1 MKTPLNIQGR
11 PELQMVL
18 ASETQNMD
26 EAIANLVER
35 AFEEDIQSGD
45 VTTNAI
51 IDNKRRAHAVWTAKD
66 KGIISGLDIAE
77 TVFRKLDPDL
87 KWNPYIEEGDEIKE
101 GTEIIG
107 FRGLGR
113 ALLTGERIALNIVQ
127 RMSGIATKTNRFVS
141 AIKGLETDI
150 LDTRKTV
157 PGLRLLDKYAVKAGG
172 GKNHRMGLYDLAM
185 IKDNHIVA
193 AGSINKAVK
202 QVREKK
208 TNLEIEVEVKDLSE
222 VEQALEARAD
232 IIMLD
237 NMTPALM
244 KEAVARIDGQAR
256 VEASGNIT
264 LNNVREVAKT
274 GVDYISV
281 GALTHSVQAFDISQ
295 TLQHIS

>member
-1 MKTPLNIQGR
+1 MVQV
-11 PELQMVL
+11 PE
-18 ASETQNMD
+18 AQNMD
-26 EAIANLVER
+26 KAIANLIER

-51 IDNKRRAHAVWTAKD
+51 IDDKRRAHAAWTAKD
-66 KGIISGLDIAE
+66 MGIVCGLHIAE
-77 TVFRKLDPDL
+77 TVFRELDPNL
-87 KWNPYIEEGDEIKE
+87 KWNPHIEEGDEIKE
-101 GTEIIG
+101 GMEIVS

-127 RMSGIATKTNRFVS
+127 RMSGIATKTQRFVS
-141 AIKGLETDI
+141 AVMDLKADI

-157 PGLRLLDKYAVKAGG
+157 PGLRLLDKYSVKAGG

-185 IKDNHIVA
+185 IKDNHIVS
-193 AGSINKAVK
+193 AGSITKAV
-202 QVREKK
+202 QEVREKNP
-208 TNLEIEVEVKDLSE
+208 NLKIEVEVKNFSE
-222 VEQALEARAD
+222 VEQALEAQAD

-237 NMTPALM
+237 NMSPELM
-244 KEAVARIDGQAR
+244 REAVARIDGQAR

-264 LNNVREVAKT
+264 LNNVHEVAKT

-295 TLQHIS
+295 TLKHIS

>member
-1 MKTPLNIQGR
+1 
-11 PELQMVL
+11 
-18 ASETQNMD
+18 MD
-26 EAIANLVER
+26 KAIANLIER

-51 IDNKRRAHAVWTAKD
+51 IDDKRRAHAVWTAKD
-66 KGIISGLDIAE
+66 NGIVCGLHIAE
-77 TVFRKLDPDL
+77 TVFRELDPDL
-87 KWNPYIEEGDEIKE
+87 KWTPHIEEGEEIKE
-101 GTEIIG
+101 GMEIVD

-127 RMSGIATKTNRFVS
+127 RMSGIATKTNRFVR
-141 AIKGLETDI
+141 AVKGLEADI

-172 GKNHRMGLYDLAM
+172 GRNHRMGLYDLAM

-202 QVREKK
+202 QVREKNP
-208 TNLEIEVEVKDLSE
+208 NLEIEVEVKDLSE
-222 VEQALEARAD
+222 LEQALEARAD

-244 KEAVARIDGQAR
+244 KEAVARINGQAR

>member
-1 MKTPLNIQGR
+1 
-11 PELQMVL
+11 MVL

>member
-1 MKTPLNIQGR
+1 MVQV
-11 PELQMVL
+11 PE
-18 ASETQNMD
+18 AQNMD
-26 EAIANLVER
+26 KAIANLIER

-51 IDNKRRAHAVWTAKD
+51 IDDKRRAHAAWTAKD
-66 KGIISGLDIAE
+66 MGIVCGLHIAE
-77 TVFRKLDPDL
+77 TVFRELDPNL
-87 KWNPYIEEGDEIKE
+87 KWNPHIEEGDEIKE
-101 GTEIIG
+101 GMEIVS

-127 RMSGIATKTNRFVS
+127 RMSGIATKTHRFVS
-141 AIKGLETDI
+141 AVMDLKADI

-157 PGLRLLDKYAVKAGG
+157 PGLRLLDKYSVKAGG

-185 IKDNHIVA
+185 IKDNHIVS
-193 AGSINKAVK
+193 AGSITKAV
-202 QVREKK
+202 QEVREKNP
-208 TNLEIEVEVKDLSE
+208 NLKIEVEVKNFSE
-222 VEQALEARAD
+222 VEQALEAQAD

-237 NMTPALM
+237 NMSPELM
-244 KEAVARIDGQAR
+244 REAVARIDGQAR

-264 LNNVREVAKT
+264 LNNVHEVAKT

-295 TLQHIS
+295 TLKHIS

>member
-1 MKTPLNIQGR
+1 M
-11 PELQMVL
+11 LQVP
-18 ASETQNMD
+18 ETQNMD
-26 EAIANLVER
+26 KAIANLIEH
-35 AFEEDIQSGD
+35 AFEEDIQNGD

-51 IDNKRRAHAVWTAKD
+51 IDDKYRAHAEWIAKD
-66 KGIISGLDIAE
+66 NGIICGLHIAE
-77 TVFRKLDPDL
+77 TAFRELDPDL
-87 KWNPYIEEGDEIKE
+87 KWTPHIEEGEEIKE
-101 GTEIIG
+101 GMKIVN

-113 ALLTGERIALNIVQ
+113 ALLTGERIALNVVQ
-127 RMSGIATKTNRFVS
+127 RMSGIATKTHRFVS
-141 AIKGLETDI
+141 AVKGLEADI

-202 QVREKK
+202 QVREKNP
-208 TNLEIEVEVKDLSE
+208 NLEIEVEVKDLSE
-222 VEQALEARAD
+222 VEQALEAQAD

-237 NMTPALM
+237 NMSPALM
-244 KEAVARIDGQAR
+244 KKAVARIDGQAR

>member
-1 MKTPLNIQGR
+1 
-11 PELQMVL
+11 MVRL
-18 ASETQNMD
+18 PETQNMD
-26 EAIANLVER
+26 KAIANLIDR
-35 AFEEDIQSGD
+35 AFEEDVQSGD

-51 IDNKRRAHAVWTAKD
+51 IDDKRRAHAVWTAKD
-66 KGIISGLDIAE
+66 SGIISGLHIAE

-87 KWNPYIEEGDEIKE
+87 KWNTHIEEGDEIKE
-101 GTEIIG
+101 GTEIVG

-113 ALLTGERIALNIVQ
+113 ALLTGERIALNVVQ
-127 RMSGIATKTNRFVS
+127 RMSGIATKTHRFVS
-141 AIKGLETDI
+141 AVKGLETDI

-202 QVREKK
+202 QVREKNP
-208 TNLEIEVEVKDLSE
+208 NLEIEVEAKDFSE
-222 VEQALEARAD
+222 VEHALEAQAD

-237 NMTPALM
+237 NMSPALM
-244 KEAVARIDGQAR
+244 KKAVARIDGEAR

-274 GVDYISV
+274 GVDYISI